1 MTKTIFVICCL
12 LGWGTTA
19 IFAQKGT
26 VASGG
31 VATGAGGSVTYTI
44 GETNYVTATG
54 TGGQI
59 TQGLQQPYE
68 IYALEATSA
77 ELNVNLSLYPN
88 PTSEFVV
95 ISVKSETAIDN
106 LRYELYDMD
115 GRLLATSKMVSNET
129 NIYMKNYASASY
141 FVKVINNKN
150 ESKNFKINKN

>member
-26 VASGG
+26 VATGG
-31 VATGAGGSVTYTI
+31 VGSGAGGSVTYTI
-44 GETNYVTATG
+44 GETNYITATG
-54 TGGQI
+54 SGGQV

-68 IYALEATSA
+68 IFVLAATAA

-88 PTSEFVV
+88 PTTDNVV
-95 ISVKSETAIDN
+95 IKVEGNNVES

-115 GRLLATSKMVSNET
+115 GRLLATSEMLSNET
-129 NIYMKNYASASY
+129 SILMRDYSSATY
-141 FVKVINNKN
+141 FVRVINNKN

>member
-26 VASGG
+26 VTTGG
-31 VATGAGGSVTYTI
+31 VATGAGGTVTYTI

-54 TGGQI
+54 SGGLV

-68 IYALEATSA
+68 IFAMVATST

-88 PTSEFVV
+88 PTSEYV
-95 ISVKSETAIDN
+95 IINVEGGNTDN

-115 GRLLATSKMVSNET
+115 GRLLATSKMESNET
-129 NIYMKNYASASY
+129 NILMREYASATY